1 MINSLVTDE
10 LLREPLSIE
19 GEHLYIDAC
28 DTTELA
34 EEFGTPLY
42 VISEQQ
48 LRRNVQKWQRVFEE
62 HWTDGPVLLFP
73 SLKANPV
80 IAVRRILTEENTG
93 CDIFG
98 PGELECALRA
108 GVSGEYLSV
117 NGSIKD
123 RELIAKAIAA
133 GARIVLDSPRELI
146 VCNAEAKRQGRKVKV
161 LLRLKPHLGSLDLES
176 DFVPGMQIA
185 YLTQIIKY
193 GIPTREV
200 LEMAQTIS
208 ALQNIDLIGV
218 HVHMGRHSK
227 KPVVWQAW
235 VEACVALTREVADKI
250 GSWTPQVIDIGGGFP
265 SPLDH
270 DPDVAVIDYATPP
283 VETFATTI
291 SETLRKA
298 LVSNGFDPGGI
309 RLEIEPG
316 RSIHADTGIH
326 LTCVRNL
333 KSDNVHIQYR
343 WAEVDTAETFIDGHG
358 LNLERPA
365 YDYFIANKMRTPN
378 AAIYD
383 IVGQTCNAEILTH
396 QLPAPLL
403 ERGDL
408 VAFLNT
414 GAYAEPNA
422 ANFNAL
428 PRPGMVL
435 VNGDSAE
442 LIRRAETVDDVFARD
457 LVPAR
462 LSDR

>member
-1 MINSLVTDE
+1 MNESLVTDE
-10 LLREPLSIE
+10 LLREPLSIV
-19 GEHLYIDAC
+19 GDHLHIDDC
-28 DTTELA
+28 DTTDLVEK
-34 EEFGTPLY
+34 FGSPLY

-48 LRRNVQKWQRVFEE
+48 LRRNVRKWQRVFAE
-62 HWTDGPVLLFP
+62 HWTEGPVLLFP

-80 IAVRRILTEENTG
+80 IAVRRILTDEKTG

-108 GVSGEYLSV
+108 GVRGEYLSV

-123 RELIAKAIAA
+123 YDLIAKAINA

-146 VCNAEAKRQGRKVKV
+146 MCNEEAKRQGVKVKV
-161 LLRLKPHLGSLDLES
+161 LLRLKPNLGSLDLES
-176 DFVPGMQIA
+176 DFVPGMQVA

-193 GIPTREV
+193 GIPTKEV
-200 LEMAQTIS
+200 LEMAQTFGE
-208 ALQNIDLIGV
+208 LQNVDLIGV

-227 KPVVWQAW
+227 KLLVWQAW
-235 VEACVALTREVADKI
+235 VAACVALTREVADQI
-250 GSWTPQVIDIGGGFP
+250 GNWTPQVIDIGGGFP

-270 DPDVAVIDYATPP
+270 DPDVAIIDYETPP
-283 VETFATTI
+283 VEAFAKTVAV
-291 SETLRKA
+291 TLRDA
-298 LVSNGFDPGGI
+298 LVGNGFNPAGI

-316 RSIHADTGIH
+316 RGIHADTGIH
-326 LTCVRNL
+326 LTRVKNL
-333 KSDNVHIQYR
+333 KSDDVNIQYR
-343 WAEVDTAETFIDGHG
+343 WAEVDTAETFLDGHG
-358 LNLERPA
+358 LNLDRPA
-365 YDYFIANKMRTPN
+365 YDYFIANKMRAPN
-378 AAIYD
+378 DALYD

-403 ERGDL
+403 EHGDL

-435 VNGDSAE
+435 VNGDSAD

-457 LVPAR
+457 SIPAR
-462 LSDR
+462 LSD